1 MKPLFILLFPFL
13 FLCSSAIAQDV
24 TVRSIN
30 NHPVHTYSFGSGTVA
45 ISGNTAQLSAISSSS
60 TVAGI
65 RSWSVSPGKNYF
77 SAITTGEQ
85 LSARLIDSGGS
96 EINTQTLEFFD
107 PADQSVR
114 VYSLNN
120 GAFITR
126 DNIANFTFFSAG
138 GKEIFRISNSTG
150 SGDGESVS
158 ELSHSSRGTGI
169 LLYNPRV
176 VYGNNL
182 GSRARMVFSER
193 NIREI
198 YNSRN
203 RDIKFAKV
211 SENGSYVI
219 LITQRIGADNRVHI
233 YDRFGNEIGEIES
246 TEDLIGASLS
256 DNGSHITIFSSR
268 RAQVFTTSDL
278 EQAGSTSFRV
288 SVAHAAFIPQ
298 DNQIV
303 ALCGTADGN
312 GVIQNP
318 EVHVIHTTRRQIART
333 DVNTAVSIMPNG
345 GVSIQR
351 SAANRFVV
359 NGLNRRLEVRTSF

>member
-1 MKPLFILLFPFL
+1 MKLLFTLLFPLL
-13 FLCSSAIAQDV
+13 FLYSAAFAQDV
-24 TVRSIN
+24 TVRSLN

-45 ISGNTAQLSAISSSS
+45 VSGNTAQLSSISRPAS
-60 TVAGI
+60 VGNL

-77 SAITTGEQ
+77 SAITSGQE
-85 LSARLIDSGGS
+85 LSARLIDSRGN

-138 GKEIFRISNSTG
+138 GKELFNISNSTG
-150 SGDGESVS
+150 SADGESVS
-158 ELSHSSRGTGI
+158 ELSYSSRGTGI

-176 VYGNNL
+176 VYGNTT
-182 GSRARMVFSER
+182 GSRARMVFSEN

-211 SENGSYVI
+211 SDSGSFVI
-219 LITQRIGADNRVHI
+219 LITQRSGTDNRVHL

-246 TEDLIGASLS
+246 AEDLIGTSLS
-256 DNGSHITIFSSR
+256 DNGSHLTIFSSR
-268 RAQVFTTSDL
+268 RAQVFRTSDL
-278 EQAGSTSFRV
+278 EPAGSTSFRV

-298 DNQIV
+298 DNQII
-303 ALCGTADGN
+303 ALCGTVDGN

-318 EVHVIHTTRRQIART
+318 ELHVIHTTRRQIART
-333 DVNTAVSIMPNG
+333 DVNAAVSIMPNG

-359 NGLNRRLEVRTSF
+359 NGLNRSLEVRTSF